1 MLIATKKTIN
11 YLMYLYLIYQ
21 TDNQF
26 VLVVVYI
33 NALVINILWRGRQC
47 RRVKAGSP
55 VEMAKIFFVT
65 KARLPALRACSA
77 VTMVDMHC
85 PQTRAE
91 R

>member
-33 NALVINILWRGRQC
+33 NALVINILR
-47 RRVKAGSP
+47 
-55 VEMAKIFFVT
+55 
-65 KARLPALRACSA
+65 
-77 VTMVDMHC
+77 
-85 PQTRAE
+85 
-91 R
+91 